1 MAVVTLFMSD
11 RDTQQTF
18 TNKKDADAYDKML
31 ELAENITALVSKE
44 IAGLSDEQSE
54 NIGILLSRNKDLL
67 ATAIKGKPEVL
78 LGDDIQSVD
87 ADDNVSALSAVK

>member
-1 MAVVTLFMSD
+1 MAVVTLYMYD

-44 IAGLSDEQSE
+44 IKGLSDEQCE
-54 NIGILLSRNKDLL
+54 NIGILLSQNKELL

-78 LGDDIQSVD
+78 LGDEVQSLE
-87 ADDNVSALSAVK
+87 A